1 MDLTFQVQKTDY
13 SATIT
18 AMQITQLYNI
28 YALGHRMN
36 LKTKKVMIGFSFILY
51 HPVFAERGVS
61 YSLQTLINDFF
72 KHKYIFNGSLV
83 RTPHPVTL
91 PEKL

>member
-1 MDLTFQVQKTDY
+1 MT
-13 SATIT
+13 
-18 AMQITQLYNI
+18 
-28 YALGHRMN
+28 
-36 LKTKKVMIGFSFILY
+36 GFSFILY

-61 YSLQTLINDFF
+61 YFLQTLINDFF

-83 RTPHPVTL
+83 RTPRRVTL

>member
-1 MDLTFQVQKTDY
+1 
-13 SATIT
+13 
-18 AMQITQLYNI
+18 
-28 YALGHRMN
+28 
-36 LKTKKVMIGFSFILY
+36 MIGFSFILY